1 MSIFQVGW
9 SLKMKT
15 NKKVL
20 AIKYRPQVFDELVGQ
35 NITIQAIKK
44 SISLNKIPNAFLFT
58 GIRGVGKTT
67 IARILAKSLNC
78 SNPNI
83 NNCSDTKQVTVNVF
97 ESVSANA
104 GEDVT
109 VCLDDNTVTLTAAA
123 SSGGDQFLWSTGE
136 TTSSIIVSPEV
147 DTEYTVTVYNELD
160 YDTDEVMVFV
170 NDCIDTEV
178 PDDSE
183 SLEFLVYPNP
193 TFGDLNIKITGLL
206 NVSSIHLYDLS
217 GKALYSETIS
227 DGEEHTYIKTLN
239 LSNFAAGI
247 YLLKLVDNQNV
258 ITKKIVLR

>member
-1 MSIFQVGW
+1 VTAYVGN
-9 SLKMKT
+9 SQDT
-15 NKKVL
+15 DSV
-20 AIKYRPQVFDELVGQ
+20 IVTV
-35 NITIQAIKK
+35 
-44 SISLNKIPNAFLFT
+44 
-58 GIRGVGKTT
+58 
-67 IARILAKSLNC
+67 
-78 SNPNI
+78 NPNPNVVIANGSEVSILEGEYVTLSVSGANTYLWNNGATQPNIAVSPNTTTTYSVTGYI